1 MDDWEPIPI
10 SRLSHA
16 AYCLR
21 RAALLTNEQ
30 LWIENADTAKGRLE
44 HKRVHNTRI
53 ECRGEELLLYETDV
67 FSNELGIIGKC
78 DCIEARA
85 DPDGCLL
92 PEIDFP
98 VRLYPI
104 EYKHGKLR
112 KEDEYEIQLCA
123 QAMCLEEMF
132 HTSIPEGAIYFISS
146 HRRQPVA
153 LTTEL
158 RERVRTIIAQ
168 VDEIRK
174 NFLLPPASYSAK
186 CVRCSLGENCMPQL
200 KTSSQEYCRRLAR
213 EAQEVVTT

>member
-10 SRLSHA
+10 SCLSHA

-53 ECRGEELLLYETDV
+53 ECRGEEILLYETDV

-78 DCIEARA
+78 DCIEAHA

-132 HTSIPEGAIYFISS
+132 RTSIPEGAIYYIRS

-153 LTTEL
+153 LTAEL
-158 RERVRTIIAQ
+158 RERVHTIIAQ
-168 VDEIRK
+168 AGHP
-174 NFLLPPASYSAK
+174 LH
-186 CVRCSLGENCMPQL
+186 
-200 KTSSQEYCRRLAR
+200 
-213 EAQEVVTT
+213 